1 MTGVTLWRY
10 LTRRYLATLGQVLL
24 AIMIVVFLVDF
35 TEYARRAGGFEGY
48 TTLKGLYFSAMRLPF
63 IVMLVWP
70 MVALFAAMAVLYG
83 LNRRSE
89 LVIARASGLSAWQ
102 FLAPICIAAFLV
114 GVFAV
119 SVVNPISAYC
129 LEQVKVL
136 EATFRGYDPSAA
148 NDVVEQPWLSQTTDE
163 GVTIIGAGQTAN
175 RGMLVGDAVF
185 LRFDN
190 EGTLF
195 ARYDA
200 RSATLRD
207 GAWHLENVRKTS
219 VDQQSEFIDAVE
231 IKSWLRP
238 EFVEERFA
246 DHLTIPVY
254 ELPRK
259 IAVAHALGIPAYRF
273 AMHFHSLIAL
283 PALMVAMTLIA
294 ATVTLRYSRMGQL
307 TSMILGGI
315 LAGFLLYVALVV
327 FTAFGNVGFVAP
339 VLAAW
344 VPVVVALFFGV
355 TFLLY
360 TEDG

>member
-1 MTGVTLWRY
+1 MTGPTLWTYLTKRYIVTL
-10 LTRRYLATLGQVLL
+10 AQVLL
-24 AIMIVVFLVDF
+24 AIMVVVFLVDF
-35 TEYARRAGGFEGY
+35 TEYARRAGGIEGY
-48 TTLKGLYFSAMRLPF
+48 TTASGLYFSAMRLPF

-70 MVALFAAMAVLYG
+70 MVALFAAMAALHG

-89 LVIARASGLSAWQ
+89 LVVARASGLSAWQ
-102 FLAPICIAAFLV
+102 FLAPVCLASFLV

-119 SVVNPISAYC
+119 AVINPLSSYC

-136 EATFRGYDPSAA
+136 ETTFRGYDPSEVDKAP
-148 NDVVEQPWLSQTTDE
+148 ERPWLRQSTDE
-163 GVTIIGAGQTAN
+163 GTTIIGANQTAN
-175 RGMLVGDAVF
+175 RGRLLGDAVF

-190 EGTLF
+190 EGTLY

-200 RSATLRD
+200 RSATLSE

-219 VDQQSEFIDAVE
+219 VNQQSEHIDSIE
-231 IKSWLRP
+231 IKSGLRP
-238 EFVEERFA
+238 EYVEERFA

-259 IAVAHALGIPAYRF
+259 IAAANALGIPAYRF

-283 PALMVAMTLIA
+283 PALMLAMTLIA
-294 ATVTLRYSRMGQL
+294 ASVTLRYSRMGQL

-315 LAGFLLYVALVV
+315 VAGFLLYVALVV

-344 VPVVVALFFGV
+344 VPVVAALFFGV
-355 TFLLY
+355 TSLLY

>member
-1 MTGVTLWRY
+1 MIGVTLWSY

-24 AIMIVVFLVDF
+24 AIMVVVFLVDF
-35 TEYARRAGGFEGY
+35 TEYARRAGGLEGY
-48 TTLKGLYFSAMRLPF
+48 TTVTGLYFSAMRLPF

-102 FLAPICIAAFLV
+102 FLAPLCATSLIV
-114 GVFAV
+114 GIFAV
-119 SVVNPISAYC
+119 TVINPISAYC

-136 EATFRGYDPSAA
+136 ETTFRGYDPSEADKA
-148 NDVVEQPWLSQTTDE
+148 PERPWLSQTTSE
-163 GVTIIGAGQTAN
+163 GVTIIGAGHTAN
-175 RGMLVGDAVF
+175 RGLLLGDAVF

-190 EGTLF
+190 EGKLF
-195 ARYDA
+195 VRYDA
-200 RSATLRD
+200 RSATLSD
-207 GAWHLENVRKTS
+207 GAWHLENVRRTS
-219 VDQQSEFIDAVE
+219 VDQKSERVASVE
-231 IKSWLRP
+231 IKSGLRP

-259 IAVAHALGIPAYRF
+259 LAVADALGIPAHRF

-283 PALMVAMTLIA
+283 PALMLAMTLIA
-294 ATVTLRYSRMGQL
+294 GTVTLRFSRMGQL

-315 LAGFLLYVALVV
+315 VAGFLLYVALVV

-344 VPVVVALFFGV
+344 VPVVAALFFGV

>member
-1 MTGVTLWRY
+1 MTGATLWTY
-10 LTRRYLATLGQVLL
+10 LTRRYLVMLAQVLA
-24 AIMIVVFLVDF
+24 AIMVVVFLVDF
-35 TEYARRAGGFEGY
+35 TEYARRAGGIEGY
-48 TTLKGLYFSAMRLPF
+48 TTAKGLYFSAMRLPF

-70 MVALFAAMAVLYG
+70 MVVLFASMAALHG

-102 FLAPICIAAFLV
+102 FLAPICLASLV
-114 GVFAV
+114 VGIFAV
-119 SVVNPISAYC
+119 TVINPLSAYC

-136 EATFRGYDPSAA
+136 ETAFRGWDAA
-148 NDVVEQPWLSQTTDE
+148 EADRDRPWLRQTTDE

-175 RGMLVGDAVF
+175 RGLLLGDAVF

-190 EGTLF
+190 EGTLV

-200 RSATLRD
+200 RSATLSD
-207 GAWHLENVRKTS
+207 GAWRLENVRRTS
-219 VDQQSEFIDAVE
+219 VNEVSEEIDSVE
-231 IKSWLRP
+231 IKSGIEP
-238 EFVEERFA
+238 EYVEERFA
-246 DHLTIPVY
+246 DHQTIPIY

-259 IAVAHALGIPAYRF
+259 IAAAEALGIPAYRF
-273 AMHFHSLIAL
+273 SMHFHSLLAL
-283 PALMVAMTLIA
+283 PALLVAMTLIA
-294 ATVTLRYSRMGQL
+294 ATVSLRFNRMGQL

-339 VLAAW
+339 VMAAW
-344 VPVVVALFFGV
+344 VPVISALFFGV

>member
-1 MTGVTLWRY
+1 MTGATLWAYLTKRY
-10 LTRRYLATLGQVLL
+10 LMTLTQVLA
-24 AIMIVVFLVDF
+24 AILVVVFLVDF
-35 TEYARRAGGFEGY
+35 TEYARRAGGIEGY
-48 TTLKGLYFSAMRLPF
+48 TTLSGMYFSAMRLPF
-63 IVMLVWP
+63 ITMLIWP
-70 MVALFAAMAVLYG
+70 MVTLFAAMAALYG

-102 FLAPICIAAFLV
+102 FLAPVCVAAFLV
-114 GVFAV
+114 GAASVAV
-119 SVVNPISAYC
+119 LNPISAYC
-129 LEQVKVL
+129 IEQVKAL
-136 EATFRGYDPSAA
+136 EASFRGYGAPGSEGPDR
-148 NDVVEQPWLSQTTDE
+148 PWLSQTTDE

-175 RGMLVGDAVF
+175 RGMLLGDAVF

-190 EGTLF
+190 EGTLI

-200 RSATLRD
+200 RSATLSD
-207 GAWHLENVRKTS
+207 GAWTLNDVRKTGKGS
-219 VDQQSEFIDAVE
+219 QAEQLSTFSIRSE
-231 IKSWLRP
+231 LRP

-254 ELPRK
+254 ELPQK
-259 IAVAHALGIPAYRF
+259 IAVAKALGIPAYRF

-283 PALMVAMTLIA
+283 PALMMAMTLVA

-315 LAGFLLYVALVV
+315 LAGFLLYVALIV

-339 VLAAW
+339 VVAAW
-344 VPVVVALFFGV
+344 VPVVLVLFFGV

>member
-1 MTGVTLWRY
+1 VTGVTLWGY
-10 LTRRYLATLGQVLL
+10 LTRRYLLTLGQVLL
-24 AIMIVVFLVDF
+24 AIMVVVFLVDF
-35 TEYARRAGGFEGY
+35 TEYARRAGGIEGY
-48 TTLKGLYFSAMRLPF
+48 TTLNGLYFSAMRLPF

-70 MVALFAAMAVLYG
+70 MVALFASMAVLYG

-102 FLAPICIAAFLV
+102 FLAPICIASFLV

-119 SVVNPISAYC
+119 SVINPISAYC

-136 EATFRGYDPSAA
+136 EATFRGYDPSSTNAA
-148 NDVVEQPWLSQTTDE
+148 PERPWLSQTTDE
-163 GVTIIGAGQTAN
+163 GVTIIGASQTAN

-195 ARYDA
+195 VRYDA
-200 RSATLRD
+200 RSATLSD
-207 GAWHLENVRKTS
+207 GAWHLENVRRTS

-231 IKSWLRP
+231 IKSGLRP
-238 EFVEERFA
+238 EYVEERFA

-259 IAVAHALGIPAYRF
+259 IAVAHALGIPANRF

-344 VPVVVALFFGV
+344 VPVIVALFFGV

>member
-1 MTGVTLWRY
+1 VTGATLWIY
-10 LTRRYLATLGQVLL
+10 LTRRYLVTLAQVLV
-24 AIMIVVFLVDF
+24 AIMVIVFLVDF
-35 TEYARRAGGFEGY
+35 TEYARRAGGIEGY
-48 TTLKGLYFSAMRLPF
+48 TTAVGLYFSAMRLPF

-70 MVALFAAMAVLYG
+70 MVVLFAAMGALHS

-102 FLAPICIAAFLV
+102 FLAPICLASFLV

-119 SVVNPISAYC
+119 TVINPLSAYC

-136 EATFRGYDPSAA
+136 ETTLRGWDPGAA
-148 NDVVEQPWLSQTTDE
+148 DRAAERPWLRQTTDE
-163 GVTIIGAGQTAN
+163 GVTIIGAGRTAN
-175 RGMLVGDAVF
+175 RGLLLGDAVF

-200 RSATLRD
+200 RSATLSD
-207 GAWHLENVRKTS
+207 GAWKLENARKIS
-219 VDQQSEFIDAVE
+219 VDQQREFVGSVE
-231 IKSWLRP
+231 IKSSLRP
-238 EFVEERFA
+238 EHVEERFA
-246 DHLTIPVY
+246 DHQTIPVY

-259 IAVAHALGIPAYRF
+259 IAVANALGIPAHRF
-273 AMHFHSLIAL
+273 SMHFHSLIAL

-294 ATVTLRYSRMGQL
+294 ATVSLRFNRMGQL
-307 TSMILGGI
+307 TAMILGGI

-344 VPVVVALFFGV
+344 VPVVAALFFGV

>member
-1 MTGVTLWRY
+1 MTGTTLWLY
-10 LTRRYLATLGQVLL
+10 LSKRHLSTMAQVL
-24 AIMIVVFLVDF
+24 ASIMVVVFLVEF
-35 TEYARRAGGFEGY
+35 TENARRAGGIEGY
-48 TTLKGLYFSAMRLPF
+48 TTLTGIYISAMRLPF

-70 MVALFAAMAVLYG
+70 VVALFAAMAVLYG

-102 FLAPICIAAFLV
+102 FLAPICVSTFLV
-114 GVFAV
+114 GVVAV
-119 SVVNPISAYC
+119 GVVNPVSAYC
-129 LEQVKVL
+129 LERIKVL
-136 EATFRGYDPSAA
+136 EAVLQGYDPSVA
-148 NDVVEQPWLSQTTDE
+148 EPPPRPWLSQTTDE
-163 GVTIIGAGQTAN
+163 GVTIIGASQTAN

-200 RSATLRD
+200 RSATLSD
-207 GAWHLENVRKTS
+207 GAWHLENVIKSS
-219 VDQQSEFIDAVE
+219 VDSKSEFVDEVE
-231 IKSWLRP
+231 IKSGLRP

-259 IAVAHALGIPAYRF
+259 IAVANALGIPAYRF

-294 ATVTLRYSRMGQL
+294 ATVTLRYSRSGQL

-315 LAGFLLYVALVV
+315 VAGFLLYVTLVV

-344 VPVVVALFFGV
+344 VPVVVALFLGV

>member
-1 MTGVTLWRY
+1 
-10 LTRRYLATLGQVLL
+10 
-24 AIMIVVFLVDF
+24 MIVVFMVDF
-35 TEYARRAGGFEGY
+35 TEYARRAGGIEGY
-48 TTLKGLYFSAMRLPF
+48 TTATGLYFSAMRLPF

-70 MVALFAAMAVLYG
+70 MVALFAAMAALYG

-102 FLAPICIAAFLV
+102 FLAPICVAS
-114 GVFAV
+114 FAV
-119 SVVNPISAYC
+119 GLFATTVINPLSAYC

-136 EATFRGYDPSAA
+136 ETTFRGYDPSEA
-148 NDVVEQPWLSQTTDE
+148 NRTPDRPWLRQSTDE

-175 RGMLVGDAVF
+175 RGLLLGDAVF

-190 EGTLF
+190 EGTLY

-200 RSATLRD
+200 RAATLSD
-207 GAWHLENVRKTS
+207 GAWRLEQVRKIS
-219 VDQQSEFIDAVE
+219 AGEQIEEIDAVT
-231 IKSWLRP
+231 IKSGLRP

-259 IAVAHALGIPAYRF
+259 IAVAQALGIPAYRF

-294 ATVTLRYSRMGQL
+294 ATVSLRYSRMGQL

-315 LAGFLLYVALVV
+315 VAGFLLYVALVV

-344 VPVVVALFFGV
+344 VPVLAALFFGV

>member
-1 MTGVTLWRY
+1 MTGVTLWTY
-10 LTRRYLATLGQVLL
+10 ITRRYLTMLAQVLV
-24 AIMIVVFLVDF
+24 AIMVVVFLVDF
-35 TEYARRAGGFEGY
+35 TEYARRAGGIEGY
-48 TTLKGLYFSAMRLPF
+48 TTALGLYFSAMRLPF

-70 MVALFAAMAVLYG
+70 MVVLFAAMGTLSA

-102 FLAPICIAAFLV
+102 FLAPMLTASFAV

-119 SVVNPISAYC
+119 AVINPLSAYC

-136 EATFRGYDPSAA
+136 ETTFRGYDAA
-148 NDVVEQPWLSQTTDE
+148 ESNRAPERPWLSQTTAE
-163 GVTIIGAGQTAN
+163 GTTVIGAGQTAN
-175 RGMLVGDAVF
+175 RGLLLGDAVF
-185 LRFDN
+185 LRFDH
-190 EGTLF
+190 EGTLY

-200 RSATLRD
+200 RSATLSD
-207 GAWHLENVRKTS
+207 GAWHLENARKIS
-219 VDQQSEFIDAVE
+219 AGEQSETIGTVE
-231 IKSWLRP
+231 IKSGLKP

-246 DHLTIPVY
+246 DHQTISVY

-259 IAVAHALGIPAYRF
+259 IAVADALGIPAHRF

-283 PALMVAMTLIA
+283 PALLVAMTLIA
-294 ATVTLRYSRMGQL
+294 ATVTLRFSRMGEL

-344 VPVVVALFFGV
+344 VPVVAALFFGV